1 MDSEVKVIRQ
11 TDTER
16 VAEIDKDESNQTD
29 GHRESGRDGQF
40 SERNQTDGHRESGR
54 DGQRRK

>member
-1 MDSEVKVIRQ
+1 MRKTKVIRQTDTERVAEMDRVVKGIRQ

-29 GHRESGRDGQF
+29 GHRESGRD
-40 SERNQTDGHRESGR
+40 
-54 DGQRRK
+54 